1 MAATAD
7 YVFTRDFLDNNRIN
21 LMHFLW
27 TKLFGYIVHPKIPT
41 EAANL
46 RVADVGT
53 GTGIWLLDVQ
63 SSLKEAQLDGYDI
76 SFDAAPPSETLPS
89 GVKFRQ
95 WDVREDVPDDLKGV
109 YDIINVRFF
118 AFVLLNDEIPRVVAR
133 LFSLLKPG
141 GYLQWGEP
149 DLESLRFD
157 TTTPEVKTDNLR
169 ALFGLLSV
177 QDPRLKPTWIDR
189 LDNLFTE
196 TGFVEV
202 ERVTR
207 DAPPHL
213 AFIFHEAGL
222 MIHDLIA
229 RKTKNEHMA
238 AELKRLLP
246 AAVEE
251 TRQGAYI
258 TSLRYLVVGKKP

>member
-1 MAATAD
+1 MASDTE

-27 TKLFGYIVHPKIPT
+27 TKLFGFAIHPKIPT
-41 EAANL
+41 EATNL

-63 SSLKEAQLDGYDI
+63 GSLKEAQLDGFDI
-76 SFDAAPPSETLPS
+76 SFDAAPPSETLPT
-89 GVKFRQ
+89 GVTFRH
-95 WDVREDVPDDLKGV
+95 WDVRDDVPADLEGA

-118 AFVLLNDEIPRVVAR
+118 AFVLLNDEIPRVVAK
-133 LFSLLKPG
+133 LFTLLKPG

-157 TTTPEVKTDNLR
+157 RTKPESKTDNLR
-169 ALFGLLSV
+169 ELFSLLSV
-177 QDPRLKPTWIDR
+177 QDPRLKPTWINH
-189 LDNLFTE
+189 LDEIFVSN
-196 TGFVEV
+196 GFVEV

-213 AFIFHEAGL
+213 AFTFHEAGL
-222 MIHDLIA
+222 MIHEQIA
-229 RKTKNEHMA
+229 RKTKNERMA
-238 AELKRLLP
+238 GELKRLLP

-251 TRQGAYI
+251 TRLGAYI